1 MVDAVVSKQPTLNQR
16 AIVSGNVVPL
26 THVEAVTDEAL
37 RRYREFTSQTTCG
50 AAQHPDWVDAWTRTR
65 SSEILFLSLELAGR
79 TVLMMPLEVV
89 RQKGCR
95 VARAIGGNHAN
106 GNFPP
111 ILPDHA
117 HALNT
122 DAVAA
127 MLKGL
132 HRARP
137 DIDLVLIERQTASIN
152 GVTNPFASIT
162 NVPSANIGLAL
173 DLSCGFEAV
182 LDRIGRKRRLKK
194 HRSQTRKLEAAGGF
208 RRIEAK
214 MPDEVERLVAAFLNQ
229 KADRFQRLGIRN
241 VFADMQPFLTALFN
255 QAQTSPAPA
264 FLLHGLEVGGTI
276 RAVTGSSVV
285 GDRLICE
292 FGSIVEDELV
302 HASPGDFLFFL
313 NIEDA
318 VRQGFETYD
327 FSVGDEGYKRAWCD
341 IEMQQFDTIAPLSL
355 KGRVYA
361 LALQGVIGAKRRIKA
376 NDRLWALLKR
386 LRRGTASARSDAT
399 SSDASSTDGG
409 DGSD

>member
-1 MVDAVVSKQPTLNQR
+1 MNKR
-16 AIVSGNVVPL
+16 AIVSDSVVPL
-26 THVEAVTDEAL
+26 ARVDAVTEATL
-37 RRYREFTSQTTCG
+37 QRYRDFTSDTTCG
-50 AAQHPDWVDAWTRTR
+50 AAQHPDWVDAWARTR
-65 SSEILFLSLELAGR
+65 STEILFLSLELTGR

-106 GNFPP
+106 GNFSP
-111 ILPDHA
+111 ILPGQA
-117 HALNT
+117 HLLSA
-122 DAVAA
+122 DVVAA

-132 HRARP
+132 RRARP
-137 DIDLVLIERQTASIN
+137 DIDLVLIERQTASID
-152 GVTNPFASIT
+152 GVANPFASVI

-214 MPDEVERLVAAFLNQ
+214 TPDEVERLVAEFLSQ

-241 VFADMQPFLTALFN
+241 VFADMQPFLTTLFN
-255 QAQTSPAPA
+255 QAQNSPAPT
-264 FLLHGLEVGGTI
+264 FLLHGLEVGGII

-318 VRQGFETYD
+318 VRQGFKTYD

-341 IEMQQFDTIAPLSL
+341 IEMQQFDTIAPLTL

-386 LRRGTASARSDAT
+386 LRRGTASARSDAS
-399 SSDASSTDGG
+399 SSDGSSTDGSG
-409 DGSD
+409 DGD

>member
-1 MVDAVVSKQPTLNQR
+1 MVDAVVSKQPTLNKR
-16 AIVSGNVVPL
+16 AIVSDSVVPL
-26 THVEAVTDEAL
+26 ARVDAVTEATL
-37 RRYREFTSQTTCG
+37 QRYRDFTSDTTCG
-50 AAQHPDWVDAWTRTR
+50 AAQHPDWVDAWARTR
-65 SSEILFLSLELAGR
+65 STEILFLSLELTGR

-106 GNFPP
+106 GNFSP
-111 ILPDHA
+111 ILPGQA
-117 HALNT
+117 HLLSA
-122 DAVAA
+122 DVVAA

-132 HRARP
+132 RRARP
-137 DIDLVLIERQTASIN
+137 DIDLVLIERQTASID
-152 GVTNPFASIT
+152 GVANPFASVI

-214 MPDEVERLVAAFLNQ
+214 TPDEVERLVAEFLSQ

-241 VFADMQPFLTALFN
+241 VFADMQPFLTTLFN
-255 QAQTSPAPA
+255 QAQNSPAPT
-264 FLLHGLEVGGTI
+264 FLLHGLEVGGII

-318 VRQGFETYD
+318 VRQGFKTYD

-341 IEMQQFDTIAPLSL
+341 IEMQQFDTIAPLTL

-386 LRRGTASARSDAT
+386 LRRGTASARSDAS
-399 SSDASSTDGG
+399 SSDGSSTDGSG
-409 DGSD
+409 DGD